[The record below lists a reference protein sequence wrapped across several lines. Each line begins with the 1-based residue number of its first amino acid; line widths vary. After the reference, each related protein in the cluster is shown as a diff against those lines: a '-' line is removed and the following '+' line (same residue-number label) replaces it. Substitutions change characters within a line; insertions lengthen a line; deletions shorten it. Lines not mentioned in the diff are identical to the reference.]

1 MLGDEGRVTYCVAM
15 AALLNHGY
23 TSIIGV
29 KRSLCLTEQ
38 QDKNLLFITFCPCI
52 GKAFYVYLEL

>member
-1 MLGDEGRVTYCVAM
+1 MLDDEGRVTYCVAM
-15 AALLNHGY
+15 AALLNHGC

-38 QDKNLLFITFCPCI
+38 QEKNLLYITFGPYI
-52 GKAFYVYLEL
+52 GKAFNVYLEL